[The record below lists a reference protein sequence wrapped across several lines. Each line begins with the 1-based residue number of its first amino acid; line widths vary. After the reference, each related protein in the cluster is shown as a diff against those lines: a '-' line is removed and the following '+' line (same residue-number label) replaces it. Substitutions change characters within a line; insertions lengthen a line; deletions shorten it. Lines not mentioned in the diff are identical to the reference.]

1 MPEQNPTT
9 SWWKGI
15 VPDDHT
21 PSPLVELPDLP
32 QRKQPILDDS
42 LRNPVKQQ
50 RSLQTVA
57 AMEDAIRQLLRDPAV
72 GRDRI
77 TTAQVAELSGSS
89 IGSVYRYFPNREAML
104 DRIWPDRPGTYLPEE
119 EPPSTP

>member
-1 MPEQNPTT
+1 LRP
-9 SWWKGI
+9 
-15 VPDDHT
+15 
-21 PSPLVELPDLP
+21 
-32 QRKQPILDDS
+32 RRQPILDDS

-50 RSLQTVA
+50 RSKQTVA

-72 GRDRI
+72 GRDRF

-104 DRIWPDRPGTYLPEE
+104 DRVWPDRPGTYLPD
-119 EPPSTP
+119 EPPATP